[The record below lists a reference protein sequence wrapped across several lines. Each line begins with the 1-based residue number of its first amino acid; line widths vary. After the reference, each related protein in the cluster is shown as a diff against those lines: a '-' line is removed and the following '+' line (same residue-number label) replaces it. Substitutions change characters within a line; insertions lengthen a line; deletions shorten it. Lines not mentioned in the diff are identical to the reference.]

1 VNKQSK
7 TSDKISLI
15 IGLGNPGD
23 QYSQTRHNAGF
34 WFVEELARKYKV
46 TLNFDK
52 KFDADICK
60 IDIQNNT
67 IWLANPQTFMNL
79 SGKTT
84 SLMANYYKIKPENIL
99 VVHDELDLPPGAIK
113 LKLDGGEGGH
123 NGLKDI
129 SQKLGTKKYYRLRVG
144 IGHPRNY
151 FKNLNNNSVSNY
163 VLSKPDD
170 LDYNKILETIYFGIN
185 NIELLANGNITKAT
199 TTLNSF
205 KA

>member
-1 VNKQSK
+1 MAQTKLNH
-7 TSDKISLI
+7 KISLI

-23 QYSQTRHNAGF
+23 QYANTRHNAGF
-34 WFVEELARKYKV
+34 WFIEELAKSHNA

-52 KFDADICK
+52 KFEANITKIK
-60 IDIQNNT
+60 IDDHI
-67 IWLANPQTFMNL
+67 IWLATPLTFMNL

-99 VVHDELDLPPGAIK
+99 VVHDELDLPPGAVK

-129 SQKLGTKKYYRLRVG
+129 SQKIGTKKYYRLRIG
-144 IGHPRNY
+144 IGHPRN
-151 FKNLNNNSVSNY
+151 FHKNAINASVTNY
-163 VLSKPDD
+163 VLSKPNN
-170 LDYNKILETIYFGIN
+170 LDYNKILETITYSVN
-185 NIELLANGNITKAT
+185 NIDLLALGEINKAT
-199 TTLNSF
+199 TLLNSF